1 LRVRKNQKPSQEC
14 LAAPSFLRD
23 RSDPMKRFSP
33 EQIRFVLMVC
43 AVVLALSVWRYFNT
57 P

>member
-1 LRVRKNQKPSQEC
+1 MPC
-14 LAAPSFLRD
+14 GAIFLRD